1 MSYVCWSSSS
11 DLAATQRQVE
21 SDEINFN
28 AAISAC
34 EKCQRWQHLVQTCPN
49 DIRRHQTTS
58 DDIRRHLSS
67 SFSVAFGPSGRM
79 CQIVVA
85 FVAPGT
91 PARAVPGPLRF
102 ASLLLNT
109 MIGSTIEPVDG
120 SYDAVISACQKG
132 LRILRFGYVWYF
144 WCVWW
149 LCTLHNLHNSEAY
162 PCSYH
167 RTECPSGPCSE
178 SI

>member
-34 EKCQRWQHLVQTCPN
+34 EKCQRWQHLVQT
-49 DIRRHQTTS
+49 TS

-79 CQIVVA
+79 CQVVVA

-149 LCTLHNLHNSEAY
+149 LCTLHNSEAY

>member
-1 MSYVCWSSSS
+1 MFVGVLHLTWQPRS
-11 DLAATQRQVE
+11 DRWNLTRLT
-21 SDEINFN
+21 STLP
-28 AAISAC
+28 SA
-34 EKCQRWQHLVQTCPN
+34 LVRSAN
-49 DIRRHQTTS
+49 DGSILSKHVQTTS

-79 CQIVVA
+79 CQVVVA

-167 RTECPSGPCSE
+167 RIECPSGPCSE